1 MEITELVME
10 PGDGVVGQTEVGTD
24 ALGSVLLRSRDRE
37 NRCWY

>member
-1 MEITELVME
+1 MEVTELVME

-37 NRCWY
+37 H